1 MLIQNKKPH
10 MNIDLRYWLGA
21 NLGTN
26 DTVSTV
32 ILIGITMVGVAV
44 VWWLSKKILI
54 AVIPLLT
61 AKTTTLWDDIVFN
74 KRILQ
79 SLATLIP
86 AMVLYYVLPL
96 LFQGSSGVLPYILG
110 ATDIIVVLV
119 SVWIISSFFTS
130 INEILSQK
138 DSYKDKPIGS
148 LTQLAKI
155 LTYSIGTILIISTLI
170 SRSPVYLLS
179 GLGAIAAVILLVFKD
194 SILGFV
200 ASIQLSANNMVQVGD
215 WVTVPNYGADGD
227 VLEINLTTIK
237 VQNFDLTITT
247 IPTYAFISDSF
258 TNWRGMQQSQGRR
271 IKRGIHIKMN
281 TIGFCDESMLDRFQK
296 MTLISDYIAERKEE
310 IEAYNAQH
318 SIDTSI
324 LLNGRNMTN
333 VGVFKVYIEK
343 YLQANPY
350 LNKDMMI
357 MVRQLPSSEIGL
369 PLEVYAFS
377 KSKEWKV
384 YETVMADIF
393 DHILSVV
400 PYFDLQLFE
409 NPAGSDFREF
419 LKR

>member
-1 MLIQNKKPH
+1 MD
-10 MNIDLRYWLGA
+10 IDLKNWLGA

-26 DTVSTV
+26 GIASTT
-32 ILIGITMVGVAV
+32 ILFGITLVGVFV
-44 VWWLSKKILI
+44 IWWLSKKTLN
-54 AVIPLLT
+54 AVIPKLT
-61 AKTTTLWDDIVFN
+61 AKTITIWDDIIFN
-74 KRILQ
+74 KRILK

-86 AMVLYYVLPL
+86 ALVLHHVSPI
-96 LFQGSSGVLPYILG
+96 LFNASSIVLPYIT
-110 ATDIIVVLV
+110 ATTDTIVVLV
-119 SVWIISSFFTS
+119 SVWIITSFFTS

-138 DSYKDKPIGS
+138 DKYKDKPIGS

-155 LTYSIGTILIISTLI
+155 LTYSVGAILIISTLI

-179 GLGAIAAVILLVFKD
+179 GLGAIAAVVLLVFKD

-258 TNWRGMQQSQGRR
+258 TNWRGMQLSRGRR
-271 IKRGIHIKMN
+271 IKRGIYIKMN
-281 TIGFCDESMLDRFQK
+281 TVNFCNETMLDRFQK
-296 MTLISDYIAERKEE
+296 MALISDYVVERKEE
-310 IEAYNAQH
+310 IEAYNTKH
-318 SIDTSI
+318 NIDTSI
-324 LLNGRNMTN
+324 LINGRNMTN
-333 VGVFKVYIEK
+333 IGVFKVYIEK
-343 YLQANPY
+343 YLQANP
-350 LNKDMMI
+350 NINSDMMI
-357 MVRQLPSSEIGL
+357 MVRQLPSSEVGL

-377 KSKEWKV
+377 KNKEWKV
-384 YETVMADIF
+384 YENVMADIF

-409 NPAGSDFREF
+409 NPAGSDLREF
-419 LKR
+419 LKK